1 VSTAPRD
8 PTTPHRLGE
17 LLHGAGH
24 AEYIGCAA
32 DTPIVDLDMD
42 SRRITDGWAFFA
54 FTGTEH
60 DGHRWVDDAIQ
71 RGARVVILERG
82 RRPPPDHPHVLLSD
96 ATRAL
101 PIVAANLTGWPG
113 RAMRVAG
120 VTGTNGKTTTTTMV
134 AAIFEAAGRPHVR
147 IGTTG
152 HWIAS
157 EHVDSG
163 YTTPFPLELQRAL
176 ALGRSRG
183 ASDAV
188 MEVSSHGLDQRR
200 VEPLRYRAVGFTSF
214 SQDHLDYHSTMDAY
228 FAAKALLASAF
239 LAADGTAVAMIDE
252 GDAGSRFLT
261 ATPSTATRWRA
272 SRGAHLHAELVATR
286 WSIEQ
291 TGIHAD
297 IATPAGT
304 FTLSTPLVGAYNLD
318 NALVATGI
326 ALAHGVS
333 LDAIA
338 AGLAAARVPGRLE
351 PVSVEGVHGPRVLVD
366 YAHTPDAVERALAAI
381 RPSCAGRLIV
391 LLGCGGDR
399 DPTKRPLMGR
409 AAAEGADVFY
419 ATSDNPR
426 TEDPDLILDQMLAG
440 ISDGRSSRAH
450 VVRERDRRAAIAQA
464 IAEATD
470 DDVILVAGK
479 GHETYQII
487 GTTRQPFDDR
497 EEART
502 ALRRRLS

>member
-1 VSTAPRD
+1 VSTALRD
-8 PTTPHRLGE
+8 STTPHRLGD
-17 LLHGAGH
+17 LLHGAGE
-24 AEYIGCAA
+24 AEYVGCSA
-32 DTPIVDLDMD
+32 DTPVVDLDMD
-42 SRRITDGWAFFA
+42 SRCITDGWAFFA

-60 DGHRWVDDAIQ
+60 DGHRWVDDAIA

-82 RRPPPDHPHVLLSD
+82 RRLAPDHPHVLLAD
-96 ATRAL
+96 TTRAL

-134 AAIFEAAGRPHVR
+134 ASIFEAAGRPHVR

-152 HWIAS
+152 HWIAT

-163 YTTPFPLELQRAL
+163 YTTPFPLELQRSL
-176 ALGRSRG
+176 ALGLRRG
-183 ASDAV
+183 ATDAV

-200 VEPLRYRAVGFTSF
+200 VEPLRYRAVGVTSF
-214 SQDHLDYHSTMDAY
+214 SQDHLDYHGTMAAY
-228 FAAKALLASAF
+228 LDAKALLASDF

-252 GDAGSRFLT
+252 GDAGSRFLA

-272 SRGAHLHAELVATR
+272 SRGPHRDAELFASR
-286 WSIEQ
+286 WSIER
-291 TGIHAD
+291 TGIEAE

-326 ALAHGVS
+326 ALAHGVQ

-338 AGLAAARVPGRLE
+338 SGLAAARVPGRLE
-351 PVSVEGVHGPRVLVD
+351 PVIVDGVPGPRVLVD
-366 YAHTPDAVERALAAI
+366 YAHTPDAVERALAAV
-381 RPSCAGRLIV
+381 RPSCAGRLVV

-399 DPTKRPLMGR
+399 DPTKRPLMGQ
-409 AAAEGADVFY
+409 AAASGADVFF

-426 TEDPDLILDQMLAG
+426 TEDPDHILDQMLAG
-440 ISDGRSSRAH
+440 VTAGIPTQ
-450 VVRERDRRAAIAQA
+450 VVRERDRKAAIARA
-464 IAEATD
+464 IAEASD

-479 GHETYQII
+479 GHETYQIV
-487 GTTRQPFDDR
+487 GTTKSPFDDR
-497 EEART
+497 EEARL
-502 ALRRRLS
+502 ALLRRRR